1 MKKNAFKN
9 RKGENQFT
17 MKNNSKAYKI
27 YIYFFGALGGLL
39 FGYDTGVI
47 SGALLFIKKDYNL
60 TPTLEGL
67 VVSSVMF
74 GAILGSIVSGPISDK
89 IGRKKLIFLL
99 GVIFTISTI
108 GSSWPP
114 NITVMIISRV
124 ILGIAVGGASGMVP
138 MYLAE
143 LSPAN
148 NRGAITA
155 INSIMNTSGMLL
167 AYIINHFLSDS
178 GNWHFMLGFAVV
190 PSVLLSIGMIFM
202 PESPKWLAQK
212 NKISKAK
219 DVLRLTHNDEKSVYH
234 EIFVMESL
242 AKKEEKGHFMDL
254 FKSWCRPIIFVGFM
268 VAILQQLVGTNAIL
282 YYAPSILSQ
291 SGLGDSAAITST
303 IGIGT
308 VNVIMTIVGVF
319 LVDKIGRKKM
329 LLTGSV
335 GMGLSL
341 LIIGFAEFSPGNI
354 GLIMILSMCLFMV
367 SYSSTWGMINW
378 VVLAEIFPLKIRGMA
393 MGLCTFGLW
402 TTNGIIA
409 FLFPVLTEKLGT
421 GTIFIIFAVICAFS
435 FYFIKTYLPE
445 TKGKTLEELELDI
458 RFGKSSVV

>member
-124 ILGIAVGGASGMVP
+124 ILGIAVGGASGM
-138 MYLAE
+138 
-143 LSPAN
+143 
-148 NRGAITA
+148 
-155 INSIMNTSGMLL
+155 LL

-178 GNWHFMLGFAVV
+178 GNWHFMLRFAVV

-234 EIFVMESL
+234 EMFVMESL

-341 LIIGFAEFSPGNI
+341 LIIGFAEFSLGNI

-367 SYSSTWGMINW
+367 SYSSTWGMITW

-402 TTNGIIA
+402 TTNGIIV

>member
-1 MKKNAFKN
+1 MKK
-9 RKGENQFT
+9 
-17 MKNNSKAYKI
+17 SKIYTI

-47 SGALLFIKKDYNL
+47 SGALLFITKEFNL

-74 GAILGSIVSGPISDK
+74 GAILGSIISGPVSDR
-89 IGRKKLIFLL
+89 IGRKKLIFIL
-99 GVIFTISTI
+99 GLIFTLSTI

-114 NITVMIISRV
+114 NISVMIISRL

-167 AYIINHFLSDS
+167 AYIINYSLSHT
-178 GNWHFMLGFAVV
+178 GNWHLMLGFALI
-190 PSVLLSIGMIFM
+190 PSVLLSLGMIFM

-212 NKISKAK
+212 KNITKAK
-219 DVLRLTHNDEKSVYH
+219 NVLRLTHKDERAVEH

-242 AKKEEKGHFMDL
+242 AKKEEKGEFLDI
-254 FKSWCRPIIFVGFM
+254 FKSWCRPIIFIGFM
-268 VAILQQLVGTNAIL
+268 IAILQQLVGTNAIL
-282 YYAPSILSQ
+282 YYAPTILSQ

-303 IGIGT
+303 VGIGT
-308 VNVIMTIVGVF
+308 VNVIMTIVGVL

-335 GMGLSL
+335 GMGISLS
-341 LIIGFAEFSPGNI
+341 IIGVAEFFPGNI
-354 GLIMILSMCLFMV
+354 GLIMILAMCLFMV
-367 SYSSTWGMINW
+367 SFSSTWGMITW
-378 VVLAEIFPLKIRGMA
+378 VVLAEIFPLKIRGSA
-393 MGLCTFGLW
+393 MGICTLGLW
-402 TTNGIIA
+402 TTNA
-409 FLFPVLTEKLGT
+409 FISLLFPVFVEKLGT
-421 GTIFIIFAVICAFS
+421 GTIFIIFAIVCGFS
-435 FYFIKTYLPE
+435 FYFVKTKLPE
-445 TKGKTLEELELDI
+445 TKGKTLEEIELDM
-458 RFGKSSVV
+458 RFGKSKIS

>member
-17 MKNNSKAYKI
+17 MKNNSKAYKV

-124 ILGIAVGGASGMVP
+124 ILGIAVGGASGM
-138 MYLAE
+138 
-143 LSPAN
+143 
-148 NRGAITA
+148 
-155 INSIMNTSGMLL
+155 LL

-178 GNWHFMLGFAVV
+178 GNWHFMLRFAVV

-341 LIIGFAEFSPGNI
+341 LIIGFAEFSLGNI

-367 SYSSTWGMINW
+367 SYSSTWGMITW

>member
-124 ILGIAVGGASGMVP
+124 ILGIAVGGASGM
-138 MYLAE
+138 
-143 LSPAN
+143 
-148 NRGAITA
+148 
-155 INSIMNTSGMLL
+155 LL

-178 GNWHFMLGFAVV
+178 GNWHFMLRFAVV

-341 LIIGFAEFSPGNI
+341 LIIGFAEFSLGNI

-367 SYSSTWGMINW
+367 SYSSTWGMITW

>member
-1 MKKNAFKN
+1 
-9 RKGENQFT
+9 

-124 ILGIAVGGASGMVP
+124 ILGIAVGGASGM
-138 MYLAE
+138 
-143 LSPAN
+143 
-148 NRGAITA
+148 
-155 INSIMNTSGMLL
+155 LL

-178 GNWHFMLGFAVV
+178 GNWHFMLRFAVV

-341 LIIGFAEFSPGNI
+341 LIIGFAEFSLGNI

-367 SYSSTWGMINW
+367 SYSSTWGMITW